1 MVSRVTGVTAS
12 GKDAARVSVPTGSI
26 LGRAVELKS
35 LARLLGEERARLVTL
50 TGPGGVGKT
59 FLAHHAAET
68 LVPGVAEDFL
78 WVSLAGIDD
87 PGEVVP
93 TIARC
98 VGLREAGTRGLE
110 DQLTSVLARRR
121 MLLVLDNFEHVT
133 RAAPILS
140 RLLTDLPGLQVLA
153 TSRSSLRVAGEH
165 ELPVPPLPLDDA
177 AALLVRRARAVAP
190 EVELE
195 ESSETVTE
203 LCRRLDCLPLAIEL
217 AAARTRLLTVDEILE
232 RATRPLDLLTVGRRD
247 APERQRTL
255 RATIRWSYA
264 LLDKRDALLFRALS
278 VFSHGATLHAAA
290 AVAGADVDVDVDDPT
305 LLDSL
310 DSLVDKSLVRRATAC
325 GTTRLEM
332 LETIRDYAD
341 EALAEE
347 GEHELR
353 VDAHAAYFV
362 ALAETVE
369 PTLAS
374 PDASVALERIDAD
387 YANLLLAL
395 ARLLERGDPR
405 GLELAAAIWRLW
417 YLRGRLSE
425 GRHWLERAL
434 AESEGAPDVVRAR
447 ALSGAATLAL
457 HQADHA
463 AAASLAANALR
474 LAREAGDN
482 SCVASA
488 LRTLALVA
496 RDQGEQAT
504 ARSLA
509 QESLEAAKTLGDP
522 RSIALALSCL
532 GRVEFFAGQNR
543 RSSSLHSAAREL
555 FESHG
560 SPSEADRERL
570 FVAWCRLI
578 DGDLEEARPLFE
590 RALES
595 ARGLDD
601 RWSAGLALGGLLR
614 IAAAEGELA
623 ASRACGLEVLGICS
637 AIDER
642 FLGSMSLVGLADSF
656 PASAG
661 TARLLGAADRLRESV
676 GARWPVF
683 IAKEYRRALEAARET
698 LSPEAFAVAFSEG
711 RGLTLD
717 EASDAYESLSRPGRA
732 SPGPLTSR
740 EVDVLRL
747 VARGLSN
754 KQVAEQLV
762 VSERTVHA
770 HLRTT
775 YRKLGVGSRAGAT
788 RWAIEH
794 GIA

>member
-1 MVSRVTGVTAS
+1 M
-12 GKDAARVSVPTGSI
+12 
-26 LGRAVELKS
+26 
-35 LARLLGEERARLVTL
+35 
-50 TGPGGVGKT
+50 
-59 FLAHHAAET
+59 
-68 LVPGVAEDFL
+68 
-78 WVSLAGIDD
+78 
-87 PGEVVP
+87 
-93 TIARC
+93 
-98 VGLREAGTRGLE
+98 
-110 DQLTSVLARRR
+110 
-121 MLLVLDNFEHVT
+121 
-133 RAAPILS
+133 
-140 RLLTDLPGLQVLA
+140 
-153 TSRSSLRVAGEH
+153 
-165 ELPVPPLPLDDA
+165 
-177 AALLVRRARAVAP
+177 
-190 EVELE
+190 
-195 ESSETVTE
+195 
-203 LCRRLDCLPLAIEL
+203 
-217 AAARTRLLTVDEILE
+217 
-232 RATRPLDLLTVGRRD
+232 
-247 APERQRTL
+247 
-255 RATIRWSYA
+255 
-264 LLDKRDALLFRALS
+264 
-278 VFSHGATLHAAA
+278 
-290 AVAGADVDVDVDDPT
+290 
-305 LLDSL
+305 
-310 DSLVDKSLVRRATAC
+310 RRATAC

-509 QESLEAAKTLGDP
+509 QESLEAAKMLADR

-543 RSSSLHSAAREL
+543 RSLSLHRRPAKL

-578 DGDLEEARPLFE
+578 DGDLEEARPLFK

-661 TARLLGAADRLRESV
+661 TARRLRAADRLRESV

-683 IAKEYRRALEAARET
+683 IAKEYRRALEGCPRDALAGSVRCRVQRGQRPHAR
-698 LSPEAFAVAFSEG
+698 
-711 RGLTLD
+711 RGVRCIRVVESAGSRLT
-717 EASDAYESLSRPGRA
+717 RPA
-732 SPGPLTSR
+732 
-740 EVDVLRL
+740 D
-747 VARGLSN
+747 VARGRCAPARRARAL
-754 KQVAEQLV
+754 EQAGRGAARR
-762 VSERTVHA
+762 ERANGARAPPH
-770 HLRTT
+770 HLPEARG
-775 YRKLGVGSRAGAT
+775 RLARGRDPLGDRA
-788 RWAIEH
+788 RNRL
-794 GIA
+794 

>member
-12 GKDAARVSVPTGSI
+12 GKDAARVGVPTGSI

-290 AVAGADVDVDVDDPT
+290 AVAGATRRRRRRPDAAR
-305 LLDSL
+305 LL

-374 PDASVALERIDAD
+374 PDASVALERIDATTPTCCSPWP
-387 YANLLLAL
+387 ACSSA
-395 ARLLERGDPR
+395 ATREGSSSPPR
-405 GLELAAAIWRLW
+405 SGGSGTCAAA
-417 YLRGRLSE
+417 
-425 GRHWLERAL
+425 
-434 AESEGAPDVVRAR
+434 
-447 ALSGAATLAL
+447 
-457 HQADHA
+457 
-463 AAASLAANALR
+463 
-474 LAREAGDN
+474 
-482 SCVASA
+482 
-488 LRTLALVA
+488 
-496 RDQGEQAT
+496 
-504 ARSLA
+504 
-509 QESLEAAKTLGDP
+509 
-522 RSIALALSCL
+522 
-532 GRVEFFAGQNR
+532 
-543 RSSSLHSAAREL
+543 
-555 FESHG
+555 
-560 SPSEADRERL
+560 
-570 FVAWCRLI
+570 
-578 DGDLEEARPLFE
+578 
-590 RALES
+590 
-595 ARGLDD
+595 
-601 RWSAGLALGGLLR
+601 
-614 IAAAEGELA
+614 
-623 ASRACGLEVLGICS
+623 
-637 AIDER
+637 
-642 FLGSMSLVGLADSF
+642 
-656 PASAG
+656 
-661 TARLLGAADRLRESV
+661 
-676 GARWPVF
+676 
-683 IAKEYRRALEAARET
+683 
-698 LSPEAFAVAFSEG
+698 
-711 RGLTLD
+711 
-717 EASDAYESLSRPGRA
+717 
-732 SPGPLTSR
+732 
-740 EVDVLRL
+740 
-747 VARGLSN
+747 
-754 KQVAEQLV
+754 
-762 VSERTVHA
+762 
-770 HLRTT
+770 
-775 YRKLGVGSRAGAT
+775 
-788 RWAIEH
+788 
-794 GIA
+794 

>member
-1 MVSRVTGVTAS
+1 MVSRGTGVTTK
-12 GKDAARVSVPTGSI
+12 GHGAARLPAATGSI
-26 LGRAVELKS
+26 LGRAAELQR
-35 LARLLGEERARLVTL
+35 LAALLGEERVRLVTL

-59 FLAHHAAET
+59 FLAAHAAES
-68 LVPGVAEDFL
+68 LVPDVADECL

-93 TIARC
+93 TIARS
-98 VGLREAGTRGLE
+98 VPLREAGTRNLA
-110 DQLTSVLARRR
+110 DQLTFALARRPT
-121 MLLVLDNFEHVT
+121 LLVLDNFEHVAA
-133 RAAPILS
+133 AAPILS
-140 RLLTDLPGLQVLA
+140 RLLTDIPGVRILA

-165 ELPVPPLPLDDA
+165 ELPVPPLALDDA
-177 AALLVRRARAVAP
+177 AELLVRRARAVAP

-195 ESSETVTE
+195 ENAEAVAE

-217 AAARTRLLTVDEILE
+217 AAARTKLLTLDEILE
-232 RATRPLDLLTVGRRD
+232 RATRPLDLLTLGRRD

-255 RATIRWSYA
+255 RATIDWSYA
-264 LLDKRDALLFRALS
+264 LLDEPDALLFRALS
-278 VFSHGATLHAAA
+278 VFSHGATLDAAA
-290 AVAGADVDVDVDDPT
+290 AVSGADPEDPL

-310 DSLVDKSLVRRATAC
+310 DSLVDKSLVRRVTAR
-325 GTTRLEM
+325 GSTRLEM
-332 LETIRDYAD
+332 LETIRDFAG
-341 EALAEE
+341 EALVEE
-347 GEHELR
+347 GEEALR
-353 VDAHAAYFV
+353 FGAHAAYFV

-374 PDASVALERIDAD
+374 PDAPAALERIDAD
-387 YANLLLAL
+387 YDNLLAAL
-395 ARLLERGDPR
+395 SRLLEHRDPQA
-405 GLELAAAIWRLW
+405 LELAAAIWRLW

-434 AESEGAPDVVRAR
+434 AGSEGASDAVRAR

-457 HQADHA
+457 HQADHP
-463 AAASLAANALR
+463 AAASLAAHALR
-474 LAREAGDN
+474 LAREAGDDA
-482 SCVASA
+482 CVASA
-488 LRTLALVA
+488 LRTLSLVA
-496 RDQGEQAT
+496 RDQGEPTT

-509 QESLEAAKTLGDP
+509 QQALDAAKALGDP
-522 RSIALALSCL
+522 RGVASALSCL

-560 SPSEADRERL
+560 SPAEADRERL

-578 DGDLEEARPLFE
+578 DGDLEEARALFE

-601 RWSAGLALGGLLR
+601 RWAAGLALGGLLR
-614 IAAAEGELA
+614 IASLEGDRT

-642 FLGSMSLVGLADSF
+642 FLGSMSLVGLADSL

-661 TARLLGAADRLRESV
+661 TVRLLGAADRLRESV

-683 IAKEYRRALEAARET
+683 IAKEYRRAIEAARET
-698 LSPEAFAVAFSEG
+698 LAPDAFAVAFTEG
-711 RGLTLD
+711 RGLALE
-717 EASDAYESLSRPGRA
+717 EAAGEYESLSRPEHA
-732 SPGPLTSR
+732 SAGPLTSR
-740 EVDVLRL
+740 ELDVLRL

-754 KQVAEQLV
+754 RQVAAQLV

-775 YRKLGVGSRAGAT
+775 YRKLGVGSRSGAT

>member
-1 MVSRVTGVTAS
+1 
-12 GKDAARVSVPTGSI
+12 VPAGPI
-26 LGRAVELKS
+26 VGRAAELAH
-35 LARLLGEERARLVTL
+35 LASLLGDERARLVTL

-59 FLAHHAAET
+59 FLALHAAEA
-68 LVPGVAEDFL
+68 LVPDVVEDAL

-87 PGEVVP
+87 PDEVVP
-93 TIARC
+93 TIARS
-98 VGLREAGTRGLE
+98 VGLREAGTRDLE
-110 DQLTSVLARRR
+110 DQLASLLARRR
-121 MLLVLDNFEHVT
+121 TLVVLDNFEHVAP
-133 RAAPILS
+133 AAPILA
-140 RLLTDLPGLQVLA
+140 RLVASLPGVQLLA
-153 TSRSSLRVAGEH
+153 TSRSSLRVTGEH
-165 ELPVPPLPLDDA
+165 ELPVPPLSLDDA
-177 AALLVRRARAVAP
+177 AELLVRRARAVAP
-190 EVELE
+190 DVELDANV
-195 ESSETVTE
+195 ETVNE

-217 AAARTRLLTVDEILE
+217 AAARTKLLTLDEILE

-255 RATIRWSYA
+255 RSTIGWSYT
-264 LLDKRDALLFRALS
+264 LLDEPEALLFRALS
-278 VFSHGATLHAAA
+278 VFVDGATLPAAA
-290 AVAGADVDVDVDDPT
+290 AVGGSDADDPS

-310 DSLVDKSLVRRATAC
+310 DSLVDKSLVRRVTA
-325 GTTRLEM
+325 GGSTRLVM
-332 LETIRDYAD
+332 LETIRDYAG
-341 EALAEE
+341 EALVEV

-353 VDAHAAYFV
+353 VEAHAAYFV

-374 PDASVALERIDAD
+374 PEASAALERIDAD
-387 YANLLLAL
+387 YANLLAAL

-425 GRHWLERAL
+425 GRRWLERAL
-434 AESEGAPDVVRAR
+434 DESEGAPDLVRAR

-457 HQADHA
+457 HQADHG
-463 AAASLAANALR
+463 AAASLAANALG
-474 LAREAGDN
+474 LAREAQDN
-482 SCVASA
+482 ACVASA

-522 RSIALALSCL
+522 RSVALALSCL

-578 DGDLEEARPLFE
+578 DGDLEESRPLFE

-614 IAAAEGELA
+614 IAAAEGDPVR
-623 ASRACGLEVLGICS
+623 SRACGLEVLGICS
-637 AIDER
+637 VIDER
-642 FLGSMSLVGLADSF
+642 FLGSMSLVGLADSL

-661 TARLLGAADRLRESV
+661 TARLLGAADRMRESV

-683 IAKEYRRALEAARET
+683 IAKEYRRAIEAARGA
-698 LSPEAFAVAFSEG
+698 LAPEAFAVAFSEG
-711 RGLTLD
+711 RGFGLD
-717 EASDAYESLSRPGRA
+717 EATDAYESLSRPDRGPA
-732 SPGPLTSR
+732 GPLTSR
-740 EVDVLRL
+740 EVDVLSL

-754 KQVAEQLV
+754 RQVAEELV

-775 YRKLGVGSRAGAT
+775 YRKLGVASRAGAT